1 MENEKEL
8 TGTPAEETPQEFD
21 EASAP
26 DSTEEVNLTAVFN
39 RLAGTEEAEPTVVF
53 DASESSDFTL
63 DEEATTVFA
72 AAVEPTED
80 IAAAFAAAAEDGGET
95 TTVFETASAKETSIF
110 SAPQEETTTVF
121 EPTQAADLDS
131 APTVVFSGV
140 PTSPASPLEE
150 IQEQITMRRDNITFR
165 GKAADN
171 APTMRV
177 VTPKKS
183 APAPAEPAQDDVQ
196 QNRMLRLRELK
207 RKIVAGPEKQYYT
220 LNGSGVGRIQLGI
233 LCNVMILLLCCAAI
247 ALFTLGK
254 VRPERVKLIIFSQLL
269 ALLGSGLLGS
279 GLMLD
284 GLGDLFRFRY
294 SLNSTLAISFIACC
308 VDAWFCL
315 KEVRIPCCGA
325 FVLEMIMASL
335 AKYYKRTTEM
345 SQMDTL
351 RKASNLTSLVKE
363 QKYYDK
369 KPGIL
374 RGQGDVE
381 DFMDTYSRTSGPE
394 IVQRVYAFVALIGC
408 IGAACIAGLLHGS
421 SMAAQVFA
429 ASLMVATPASY
440 FLALSRPA
448 ALLEK
453 RLHMVGSVICGWQG
467 VKKLC
472 GRAIFPLRDRDLF
485 PRGSTKL
492 NGIKFYSERPSTQT
506 VSYTASLIIAA
517 GGGLVPLFRNLL
529 NSRNGTEYTVENFR
543 DYENGGIGGEV
554 NGEPVL
560 LGTLEFLQSMGVEIP
575 AGTMVSQ
582 AIYVSIDG
590 ELSAV
595 IAISYTKMRSA
606 AAGIVSLCSH
616 WKLKPLLLA
625 GDFMLTDSFI
635 RSKFSIRTKKMITP
649 AKEIRAS
656 MAAHKPDP
664 DADVL
669 ALVTRDDLSAAV
681 YAVTGAMALRT
692 SCRVGSFLHILG
704 GLAGIIAMILLA
716 YLGSFELLT
725 PANVMIYQFIWLI
738 PAWLATEWTRTV

>member
-1 MENEKEL
+1 MENENERI
-8 TGTPAEETPQEFD
+8 ETPEEPAVQDFE
-21 EASAP
+21 SVTMP
-26 DSTEEVNLTAVFN
+26 DAVEDTNLAAVFSSLIEDDSSEPTAVF
-39 RLAGTEEAEPTVVF
+39 EAPDPT
-53 DASESSDFTL
+53 DFEL
-63 DEEATTVFA
+63 DESTTVF
-72 AAVEPTED
+72 
-80 IAAAFAAAAEDGGET
+80 AAAFAAAAEDNTET
-95 TTVFETASAKETSIF
+95 TTVFSAAK
-110 SAPQEETTTVF
+110 PEETTVFSVPSEDQTAVFAPAQEEDADPAPTIVF
-121 EPTQAADLDS
+121 EEA
-131 APTVVFSGV
+131 
-140 PTSPASPLEE
+140 PASPLKD
-150 IQEQITMRRDNITFR
+150 IQEQITMRQENISFR
-165 GKAADN
+165 SKAKSKEKKTPA
-171 APTMRV
+171 MRI
-177 VTPKKS
+177 VTP
-183 APAPAEPAQDDVQ
+183 AEEGQ
-196 QNRMLRLRELK
+196 QSRMLRLRELK

-220 LNGSGVGRIQLGI
+220 LNGSGVGRMQLGI
-233 LCNVMILLLCCAAI
+233 LCNVIILILCCVAI
-247 ALFTLGK
+247 AMFTTGK
-254 VRPERVKLIIFSQLL
+254 VPVNRTKLMVFCQVL
-269 ALLGSGLLGS
+269 AMLVSGLLGC

-284 GLGDLFRFRY
+284 GIGDLFRFRY
-294 SLNSTLAISFIACC
+294 SLNSTLVISFIACC

-315 KEVRIPCCGA
+315 EERRVPCCGA
-325 FVLEMIMASL
+325 FVLEMTMASL
-335 AKYYKRTTEM
+335 ARYYKRTTEM

-351 RKASNLTSLVKE
+351 RKASTLTSLVKE
-363 QKYYDK
+363 QKYYENR
-369 KPGIL
+369 PGIL

-408 IGAACIAGLLHGS
+408 IGAASLAGLLHGT

-429 ASLMVATPASY
+429 ASLIVSTPASY

-472 GRAIFPLRDRDLF
+472 GRAVFPLRDRDLF

-492 NGIKFYSERPSTQT
+492 NGIKYYSERPSTQT
-506 VSYTASLIIAA
+506 VSYAASLIIAA
-517 GGGLVPLFRNLL
+517 GGGLVPLFRNLM

-543 DYENGGIGGEV
+543 DYESGGIGGEI

-575 AGTMVSQ
+575 SGTMVSQ

-616 WKLKPLLLA
+616 WKLKPILLA

-635 RSKFSIRTKKMITP
+635 QSKFSIRSKKLITP

-656 MAAHKPDP
+656 LAAHKPDT

-669 ALVTRDDLSAAV
+669 ALVTRDDLCASV

-692 SCRVGSFLHILG
+692 SCRVGTILHILG
-704 GLAGIIAMILLA
+704 GLAGIIAMVLLA
-716 YLGSFELLT
+716 YLGTFELLT
-725 PANVMIYQFIWLI
+725 PAHVMIYQFIWLV
-738 PAWLATEWTRTV
+738 PAWLATEWTRAV